1 MKRQVVEKIATAGL
15 LIALSLPAKVSLG
28 QAVTG
33 SLLGTVLDTSGA
45 VVPNANVTVTNQGTS
60 VSNRMATGAQG
71 FYTFPNLD
79 PGLYNVTVEASGFK
93 TVIAKDNV
101 VQVQKAILVDLTLS
115 PGAGE
120 SAGNRDGPDTARRN
134 HDFRS
139 RIADRF
145 ATNQ

>member
-101 VQVQKAILVDLTLS
+101 VQVQKAIRVDLTLS

-120 SAGNRDGPDTARRN
+120 SAGNRDGPDT
-134 HDFRS
+134 RS
-139 RIADRF
+139 SKPRLPISDR
-145 ATNQ
+145 